1 MSADEKIRVVIIGAG
16 GFGKEV
22 LWALLE
28 SNKNS
33 KKYDIMGFLDD
44 DKNKHDKVIS
54 GKKVLGSTEWAL
66 KNKIKNIKYV
76 IAIGNGKTRKKIVNR
91 LRKKDDEFLT
101 VIHPSTIVS
110 DSAIIGN
117 GTVVQAGTIITV
129 DVKIGNHC
137 RIDTN
142 CTIAHDSRI
151 SDFVDLSPGV
161 HINGTNKIQTGAF
174 VGSAAITKENIS
186 IGKWSVIGAGTVLLA
201 DVPDLSLYVGVP
213 GKLKRKLSMPD
224 ENEV

>member
-1 MSADEKIRVVIIGAG
+1 MEEKIKVLIIGAG

-28 SNKNS
+28 DNKNS

-44 DKNKHDKVIS
+44 DKNKHDKIIS

-66 KNKIKNIKYV
+66 KNQIRNLKYV

-91 LRKKDDEFLT
+91 IKKKDDEYLT

-117 GTVVQAGTIITV
+117 GTVIQAGTIITV
-129 DVKIGNHC
+129 DVKIGKHC

-142 CTIAHDSRI
+142 CTIAHDSKI
-151 SDFVDLSPGV
+151 DDFVDISPGA
-161 HINGTNKIQTGAF
+161 HINGTNKIQIGAF
-174 VGSAAITKENIS
+174 VGSATTTKENIS
-186 IGKWSVIGAGTVLLA
+186 IGKWSIIGAGTVLLA
-201 DVPDLSLYVGVP
+201 DVPDLSMYVGVP
-213 GKLKRKLSMPD
+213 GKLKKKLTKPD